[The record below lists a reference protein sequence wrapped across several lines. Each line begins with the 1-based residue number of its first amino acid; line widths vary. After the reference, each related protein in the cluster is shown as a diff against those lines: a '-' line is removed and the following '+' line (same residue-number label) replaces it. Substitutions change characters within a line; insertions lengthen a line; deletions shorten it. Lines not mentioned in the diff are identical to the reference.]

1 MLTKCVHS
9 FFFTPPQPTKVRR
22 FEKKKRVASGNKMLI
37 SILLLSVK
45 YEESK
50 SILFDAEFSAH
61 YFDINFSL
69 IRVVLHLSDKKQSIL
84 FDFESNEN
92 RLRFTAFE

>member
-1 MLTKCVHS
+1 M
-9 FFFTPPQPTKVRR
+9 
-22 FEKKKRVASGNKMLI
+22 ASGNKILI

-50 SILFDAEFSAH
+50 SILFDAEFSAP